1 MTSKVQTERVWSSAV
16 IEGLPSLQRGQ
27 AVDHEEKDS
36 LGSNFVSRLDSGLGA
51 GTTCS
56 SMDGYENV
64 NMAVGVSLTRSL
76 NAPRESSAGEVFGRQ
91 VEFINDKSSDEAM
104 LSEEGAASF
113 DDEPG
118 LCSEEDVLNFTFKA
132 CDTEGTGRVAAS
144 VIVRYLQEMT
154 GQSQDGRLQMLHN
167 MLDPERKDI
176 AIDRGSFHLTMR
188 RWIANC
194 TQDWS
199 SDDKTSV
206 NLRESAKMDRDE
218 ISHEAPGQ
226 LEKGTDSTETC
237 FQSDWPFVK
246 GIGSSAAREASELIN
261 NIADL
266 KYANKKLG
274 EQNSSL
280 QKALEVSDET
290 NLQLSRELTK
300 LKNHLMSSQRTLHSL
315 QSVVEELEDARSAGR
330 EARKRVHQ
338 LGTQCKELKKE
349 NEALVAQLWSTSG
362 KIEKME
368 RDKQQLK
375 YRIDELLTQNA
386 DMTKQIHE
394 AQNLLISKD
403 ALIFEENFLIEEL
416 KMSKAKSCKVIEGLR
431 AELKKSQ
438 EKICRDLFSCKLG
451 VWKSSPGLPLNRAAW
466 SPASLWEE
474 IRESHK
480 EEGFEKLPDPVC
492 GLMPHQ
498 DHGDHFQE
506 ILRHIKAKRHGLLF
520 QRTVNEM
527 VDQLNVHAAAFVTL
541 LRKDSGQQLNVQELR
556 KELEQTTQAV
566 VQQLHLLTPIK
577 DSWDESMEVLEGACT
592 QCQQEYLNTKHNLAN
607 TIRELE
613 LENILRKEAEEQAVV
628 AEQRA
633 EEAMLEAE
641 AIRTRSLGGLK
652 LDEAREDVAAL
663 GQDVNVPTQGVDGRS
678 LKPNQNEERLCPLEQ
693 PVIETKAEAL
703 EKMAAAL
710 DAAEARVKAWKV
722 KASEAE
728 RRMVEMEQAVAAAG
742 VKAVTEG
749 DKALR
754 YLAEAEEL
762 KGEIES
768 LMMQAEES
776 TKRTSTMEE
785 QVAELSQMLSAA
797 QLEASSAQHR
807 AVLAEEGQLAA
818 LVRAPGGD
826 SQRKIAAS
834 AAEQAMGTN
843 PSGSSTSHSTKMFVG
858 ELQSCPGSEKN
869 VANEGAAQPP
879 WEAADEADDNSA
891 NRKQETDVQHLSQ
904 GTLGQLHHHSLC
916 PLAGQCKGHG
926 SSGHCPSLLDALNLE
941 HCWSCQPFGIQ
952 KHFRPLSLDRQREG
966 VEKPSPSEE
975 HQTEEREEQ
984 TAARNSLGGTKSL
997 KADEE
1002 QALSPEAEA
1011 QLPATTLPED
1021 EDSAPISSLRL
1032 LLNNFTLPGLEPSCR
1047 STGSSTRG
1055 PRCAVAPSMPTLPEE
1070 EEGSEHRD
1078 ASQNSQPN
1086 LPGAGTRMNT
1096 TPAIVLPEVFNT
1108 LDRESDQA
1116 AHIRCHSPVQRR
1128 SSRNSRASMSS
1139 ASSLTSVDGDGHVY
1153 NLVNDELPDMEL
1165 SDEDRK
1171 KNTELLEEAKKL
1183 SERFLSGRSRRSRSS
1198 LSDSPPEL
1206 DVPVVRTMVVPSP
1219 QAGEE
1224 PPPSPIR
1231 DKEMKLLD
1239 VPRSREQDTQLKSE
1253 KHTRKLSPVRK
1264 TIESRQPPPGAMGS
1278 QVIPSGKVVA
1288 ASVQLKDLELSAC
1301 RESTPLDKSDHGSL
1315 TKGSEDAL
1323 ASPTKL
1329 RGPEHKAFPASP
1341 CHALVSDFGALK
1353 AGTQQASARARMPC
1367 RAEIKSLSSQ
1377 PLLRAVSWECL
1388 ELDGELGESASP
1400 PVQTAQSFGFDDVLD
1415 DSQLK
1420 AFNCKEL
1427 PGQPKL
1433 QKLTKLR
1440 EENKL
1445 MRNQTLAGQR
1455 LPDLSE
1461 INEQDRG
1468 PSPVPCPAV
1477 DGSCDVTPSIPDSL
1491 LRKLK
1496 VQRSLPAG
1504 LPPLTE
1510 KEIENTFIQLSLAF
1524 KNDSYTL
1531 ETRLGLAERE
1541 RNLAEDNTEKELEN
1555 FKSELKSSALL
1566 WVQSELRNAQERLL
1580 ETVGVLQRLA
1590 VRLSGR
1596 AEMVG
1601 AVRQEKRMSKA
1612 TEVMMQY
1619 VDNLKRMYEKDHAEL
1634 NEYKKLVNQNS
1645 SRSYSPFGDGS
1656 DDGVPRTAR
1665 SMSLTLGKTVPRRR
1679 VSVAVLPKF
1688 INFPG
1693 HPLSSSTMPT
1703 LALMESQSST
1713 ETNSSNSTSNA
1724 GTSDS
1729 ITTSPS
1735 TIPSISSRIGMH
1747 SSPMLSPLVETK
1759 QNGDR
1764 EVERPATGDVQPL
1777 IAEATS
1783 PETKAKIEEEAFN
1796 KGYQEGLKAQLSQ
1809 ERKES
1814 RQEPEKEEGCSEEP
1828 PAQPSFTEGRKS
1840 SKFEEVSA
1848 LMVKL
1853 CPRPLKHRGVI
1864 WFMAMIVLL
1873 FAVLVNIFSSQ
1884 RSSCGDTP
1892 STPGVKGSCPSA
1904 HGSPWPFS
1912 RLWRKNRAQ
1921 A

>member
-1 MTSKVQTERVWSSAV
+1 MTSKVQAEKVRSSAG

-27 AVDHEEKDS
+27 ALDDEEKDS
-36 LGSNFVSRLDSGLGA
+36 LCSNFVSRLDSGLGA

-56 SMDGYENV
+56 SMDGYDNV

-76 NAPRESSAGEVFGRQ
+76 NAPRETSAGEVFGRQ
-91 VEFINDKSSDEAM
+91 VEFVNDKSSDDAM
-104 LSEEGAASF
+104 PSEEGAASY

-154 GQSQDGRLQMLHN
+154 GQSQDGRLQVLHN

-176 AIDRGSFHLTMR
+176 AIDRGDFHLTMR
-188 RWIANC
+188 SWIANC
-194 TQDWS
+194 TQDGCYQ
-199 SDDKTSV
+199 SDCTC
-206 NLRESAKMDRDE
+206 A
-218 ISHEAPGQ
+218 
-226 LEKGTDSTETC
+226 KGT
-237 FQSDWPFVK
+237 
-246 GIGSSAAREASELIN
+246 GSSATREASELIN

-266 KYANKKLG
+266 KYANRKLRD
-274 EQNSSL
+274 QNNSL

-290 NLQLSRELTK
+290 NLQLSKELTK
-300 LKNHLMSSQRTLHSL
+300 LKNHLMSSQRTIHSL
-315 QSVVEELEDARSAGR
+315 QSVVEELEDAKSAGR
-330 EARKRVHQ
+330 EARERVHQ
-338 LGTQCKELKKE
+338 LGTECKELKKE
-349 NEALVAQLWSTSG
+349 NEALVAQLWSASG

-368 RDKQQLK
+368 RDKRQLK

-386 DMTKQIHE
+386 DMTKQIRE

-403 ALIFEENFLIEEL
+403 ALIFEENILIEEL

-438 EKICRDLFSCKLG
+438 GKICQDLFSCKLG
-451 VWKSSPGLPLNRAAW
+451 VWKSSPGLPPNRAVW
-466 SPASLWEE
+466 FPASLQQE
-474 IRESHK
+474 IRESQK
-480 EEGFEKLPDPVC
+480 EEGFETLPDPVC
-492 GLMPHQ
+492 GLMPQQ

-506 ILRHIKAKRHGLLF
+506 ILSHIKAKRHGFLF
-520 QRTVNEM
+520 RRTVNEM
-527 VDQLNVHAAAFVTL
+527 VDQLNVHAAAFMTL
-541 LRKDSGQQLNVQELR
+541 LRADSGQQLNVQQLR
-556 KELEQTTQAV
+556 KELEQTIQAV
-566 VQQLHLLTPIK
+566 VQKLHLLAPIK
-577 DSWDESMEVLEGACT
+577 DSWDESMEVLEGACM
-592 QCQQEYLNTKHNLAN
+592 QCQQEYLNTKHKLAD

-613 LENILRKEAEEQAVV
+613 LENVLRKEAEEQAVV
-628 AEQRA
+628 AEERA

-641 AIRTRSLGGLK
+641 AIRTRSLGASK
-652 LDEAREDVAAL
+652 LDEAWEDVAAL
-663 GQDVNVPTQGVDGRS
+663 GRDAEVPTMKVDGRS
-678 LKPNQNEERLCPLEQ
+678 LTSNQNEEKLCPLELQVWQ
-693 PVIETKAEAL
+693 PVNEAKAEAL

-728 RRMVEMEQAVAAAG
+728 RMMVEMEQAVAAAG
-742 VKAVTEG
+742 VKADTEG
-749 DKALR
+749 DKALL
-754 YLAEAEEL
+754 YLVEAEKL

-776 TKRTSTMEE
+776 TKRTSAMEE
-785 QVAELSQMLSAA
+785 QMAELSQMLSAA
-797 QLEASSAQHR
+797 ELEASSAQHR
-807 AVLAEEGQLAA
+807 AVLAEERQLVA
-818 LVRAPGGD
+818 LATILGGD
-826 SQRKIAAS
+826 SQRKIAA
-834 AAEQAMGTN
+834 EQAMGTH
-843 PSGSSTSHSTKMFVG
+843 PSGSSPSHSTKMFVG
-858 ELQSCPGSEKN
+858 ELQSCLGSEKN

-879 WEAADEADDNSA
+879 CEAADEANDSSA
-891 NRKQETDVQHLSQ
+891 NRKQEPDVQHLSRE
-904 GTLGQLHHHSLC
+904 TLGQLHHHGPC
-916 PLAGQCKGHG
+916 PLAGRCKGHG

-952 KHFRPLSLDRQREG
+952 KHFRPLSLGRHREG

-975 HQTEEREEQ
+975 HRTEAGEAQ
-984 TAARNSLGGTKSL
+984 TAARNILGGTKSL
-997 KADEE
+997 KADDEP
-1002 QALSPEAEA
+1002 ALSPEAEA
-1011 QLPATTLPED
+1011 QLPATTLPEE

-1032 LLNNFTLPGLEPSCR
+1032 LLSNFTLPGLDPSCR
-1047 STGSSTRG
+1047 SAGSSTRG
-1055 PRCAVAPSMPTLPEE
+1055 PRCTVAPSMPTLPEE
-1070 EEGSEHRD
+1070 EEEGSEHRD
-1078 ASQNSQPN
+1078 TTQNSKPN
-1086 LPGAGTRMNT
+1086 LPGTGTRMNT

-1108 LDRESDQA
+1108 SDKESDQA

-1128 SSRNSRASMSS
+1128 SSRNSRASLSS
-1139 ASSLTSVDGDGHVY
+1139 ASSLTSVDGDGHMY

-1171 KNTELLEEAKKL
+1171 KNTELLEEAKQL
-1183 SERFLSGRSRRSRSS
+1183 SERFLSRRSRRSRSS
-1198 LSDSPPEL
+1198 ASDSPPEL
-1206 DVPVVRTMVVPSP
+1206 DVPVGRTMVVPSP

-1224 PPPSPIR
+1224 PPPSAVR
-1231 DKEMKLLD
+1231 DKDMKHLE
-1239 VPRSREQDTQLKSE
+1239 VPRTRAQDTQLKSE
-1253 KHTRKLSPVRK
+1253 KDTRKLSPVRK
-1264 TIESRQPPPGAMGS
+1264 TIESRQAPPGTMCS
-1278 QVIPSGKVVA
+1278 QVVPSGKVVA
-1288 ASVQLKDLELSAC
+1288 ASVQRKDLELSAC
-1301 RESTPLDKSDHGSL
+1301 RESKSDHGSH

-1329 RGPEHKAFPASP
+1329 RGPERKAFPASP
-1341 CHALVSDFGALK
+1341 CQALISDFEALK
-1353 AGTQQASARARMPC
+1353 AGTEQASARARMPC

-1415 DSQLK
+1415 ANQLK
-1420 AFNCKEL
+1420 SFNCKEL

-1477 DGSCDVTPSIPDSL
+1477 DGSCNITPSIPDSL

-1496 VQRSLPAG
+1496 VQRSLSAG

-1555 FKSELKSSALL
+1555 FKSELKSSSSL

-1619 VDNLKRMYEKDHAEL
+1619 VENLKRMYEKDHAEL
-1634 NEYKKLVNQNS
+1634 TEYKKLANQNS
-1645 SRSYSPFGDGS
+1645 SRSYSPYGDGS

-1693 HPLSSSTMPT
+1693 HPPSSSTMPT
-1703 LALMESQSST
+1703 VALMESQSST
-1713 ETNSSNSTSNA
+1713 ETNSSNSSSNA
-1724 GTSDS
+1724 SSSDS
-1729 ITTSPS
+1729 ITTIPS
-1735 TIPSISSRIGMH
+1735 TIPSSSSRIGLH

-1759 QNGDR
+1759 QNGDK
-1764 EVERPATGDVQPL
+1764 EVERPVTGDVQPL
-1777 IAEATS
+1777 AAEVTS
-1783 PETKAKIEEEAFN
+1783 TVTKAKIEEDAFN

-1814 RQEPEKEEGCSEEP
+1814 RQEPGKEEGWSEEAP
-1828 PAQPSFTEGRKS
+1828 TPSSFTEGRKS

-1864 WFMAMIVLL
+1864 WFVAMMVLL

-1884 RSSCGDTP
+1884 RSPCEDTP

>member
-1 MTSKVQTERVWSSAV
+1 MTSKGQAEKVRSLAV

-27 AVDHEEKDS
+27 ALDHEEKDS
-36 LGSNFVSRLDSGLGA
+36 LCSNFVSRLDSGLGA

-56 SMDGYENV
+56 SMDGYDNV

-76 NAPRESSAGEVFGRQ
+76 NAPRETSAGEVFGRQ
-91 VEFINDKSSDEAM
+91 VEFVNDKSSDDAM
-104 LSEEGAASF
+104 PSEEGAASY

-154 GQSQDGRLQMLHN
+154 GQSQDGRLQVLHN

-176 AIDRGSFHLTMR
+176 AIDRGGFHLTMR
-188 RWIANC
+188 SWIANC
-194 TQDWS
+194 TQD
-199 SDDKTSV
+199 
-206 NLRESAKMDRDE
+206 
-218 ISHEAPGQ
+218 G
-226 LEKGTDSTETC
+226 C
-237 FQSDWPFVK
+237 FQSDCTCAK
-246 GIGSSAAREASELIN
+246 GTGSSATREASELIN

-266 KYANKKLG
+266 KYANRKLRD
-274 EQNSSL
+274 QNSSL

-290 NLQLSRELTK
+290 NLQLSKELTK
-300 LKNHLMSSQRTLHSL
+300 LKNHLMSSQRTIHSL

-330 EARKRVHQ
+330 EARERVHQ
-338 LGTQCKELKKE
+338 LGTECKELKKE
-349 NEALVAQLWSTSG
+349 NEALVAQLWSASG

-368 RDKQQLK
+368 RDKRQLK

-403 ALIFEENFLIEEL
+403 ALIFEENILIEEL

-438 EKICRDLFSCKLG
+438 GKICQDLFSCKLG
-451 VWKSSPGLPLNRAAW
+451 VWKSSPGLPPNRAVW
-466 SPASLWEE
+466 FPASLQQE
-474 IRESHK
+474 IRESQK
-480 EEGFEKLPDPVC
+480 EEGFETLPDPVC
-492 GLMPHQ
+492 GLMPQQ

-506 ILRHIKAKRHGLLF
+506 ILSHIKAKRHGFLF
-520 QRTVNEM
+520 RRTVNEM
-527 VDQLNVHAAAFVTL
+527 VDQLNVHAAAFMTL
-541 LRKDSGQQLNVQELR
+541 LRTDYGQQLNVQELR
-556 KELEQTTQAV
+556 KELEQTIQAV
-566 VQQLHLLTPIK
+566 VQKLHLLAPIK
-577 DSWDESMEVLEGACT
+577 DSWDESMEVLEGACM
-592 QCQQEYLNTKHNLAN
+592 QCQQQYLNIKHKLAD

-613 LENILRKEAEEQAVV
+613 LENVLRKEAEEQAVV
-628 AEQRA
+628 AEERA

-641 AIRTRSLGGLK
+641 AIRTQSLGASK
-652 LDEAREDVAAL
+652 LDEAWEDVAAL
-663 GQDVNVPTQGVDGRS
+663 GRDVEVPTLEVDGRS
-678 LKPNQNEERLCPLEQ
+678 LTSNRNEEKLCPLELQVWQ
-693 PVIETKAEAL
+693 PVNEAKAEAL

-710 DAAEARVKAWKV
+710 DAAEARVKAWKAR
-722 KASEAE
+722 ASEAE
-728 RRMVEMEQAVAAAG
+728 MRVVEMEQAVAAAG
-742 VKAVTEG
+742 VKADTEG
-749 DKALR
+749 DKALL
-754 YLAEAEEL
+754 YLAEAEKL

-776 TKRTSTMEE
+776 TKRTSAMEE
-785 QVAELSQMLSAA
+785 QMAELSQMLSAA
-797 QLEASSAQHR
+797 ELEASSAQHR
-807 AVLAEEGQLAA
+807 AVLAEEGQLVA
-818 LVRAPGGD
+818 LATIPRGD
-826 SQRKIAAS
+826 SQRKIAA
-834 AAEQAMGTN
+834 EQAMGTH
-843 PSGSSTSHSTKMFVG
+843 PSGSSPSHSTKMFVG
-858 ELQSCPGSEKN
+858 DLQSCPGSEKN

-879 WEAADEADDNSA
+879 CEAADEANDSSA
-891 NRKQETDVQHLSQ
+891 NRKQEPDVQHLSQ
-904 GTLGQLHHHSLC
+904 ETLGQLHHHGPC
-916 PLAGQCKGHG
+916 PLAGRCKGHG

-941 HCWSCQPFGIQ
+941 HSWSCQPFGIQ
-952 KHFRPLSLDRQREG
+952 KHFRPSSLGRHREG
-966 VEKPSPSEE
+966 AEKPSPSEE
-975 HQTEEREEQ
+975 HRTEAGEAQ
-984 TAARNSLGGTKSL
+984 TAARNILGGTKSL

-1011 QLPATTLPED
+1011 QLPATTLPEE

-1032 LLNNFTLPGLEPSCR
+1032 LLSNFTLPGLDPPCR
-1047 STGSSTRG
+1047 SAGSSTRG
-1055 PRCAVAPSMPTLPEE
+1055 PRCTVAPSMPTLPEE
-1070 EEGSEHRD
+1070 EEGTEHRD
-1078 ASQNSQPN
+1078 TTQNSKPN

-1108 LDRESDQA
+1108 SDRESDQA

-1128 SSRNSRASMSS
+1128 SSRNSRASSSS

-1171 KNTELLEEAKKL
+1171 KNTDLLEEAKKL
-1183 SERFLSGRSRRSRSS
+1183 SERFLSRRSRRSRSS
-1198 LSDSPPEL
+1198 ASDSPPEL

-1224 PPPSPIR
+1224 PPPSPVR
-1231 DKEMKLLD
+1231 DKDMK
-1239 VPRSREQDTQLKSE
+1239 
-1253 KHTRKLSPVRK
+1253 
-1264 TIESRQPPPGAMGS
+1264 
-1278 QVIPSGKVVA
+1278 
-1288 ASVQLKDLELSAC
+1288 
-1301 RESTPLDKSDHGSL
+1301 
-1315 TKGSEDAL
+1315 
-1323 ASPTKL
+1323 
-1329 RGPEHKAFPASP
+1329 
-1341 CHALVSDFGALK
+1341 
-1353 AGTQQASARARMPC
+1353 
-1367 RAEIKSLSSQ
+1367 
-1377 PLLRAVSWECL
+1377 
-1388 ELDGELGESASP
+1388 
-1400 PVQTAQSFGFDDVLD
+1400 
-1415 DSQLK
+1415 
-1420 AFNCKEL
+1420 
-1427 PGQPKL
+1427 
-1433 QKLTKLR
+1433 
-1440 EENKL
+1440 ENKL

-1468 PSPVPCPAV
+1468 PSPVPSPAV
-1477 DGSCDVTPSIPDSL
+1477 DGSCNITPSIPDSL

-1496 VQRSLPAG
+1496 VQRSLSAG

-1541 RNLAEDNTEKELEN
+1541 RNLAEDNTERELEN
-1555 FKSELKSSALL
+1555 FKSELKFSSSL

-1612 TEVMMQY
+1612 TEVMIQY
-1619 VDNLKRMYEKDHAEL
+1619 VENLKRMYEKDHAEL
-1634 NEYKKLVNQNS
+1634 TEYKKLANQNS
-1645 SRSYSPFGDGS
+1645 SRSYSPYGDGS

-1693 HPLSSSTMPT
+1693 HPPSSSMMPT
-1703 LALMESQSST
+1703 VALMESQSST

-1724 GTSDS
+1724 GSSITTSP

-1735 TIPSISSRIGMH
+1735 TIPSSSSRIGLH

-1759 QNGDR
+1759 QNGDK
-1764 EVERPATGDVQPL
+1764 EVERPVTGDIQPL
-1777 IAEATS
+1777 AAEVASTV
-1783 PETKAKIEEEAFN
+1783 TKAKIEEDAFN

-1814 RQEPEKEEGCSEEP
+1814 RQEPGKEEGWSEEAP
-1828 PAQPSFTEGRKS
+1828 TPSSFTEGRKS

-1853 CPRPLKHRGVI
+1853 CPRPLKHRCVI
-1864 WFMAMIVLL
+1864 WIVAMMVLL

-1884 RSSCGDTP
+1884 RSPCEDTP